1 LNTVAEL
8 PSYRTFA
15 EKHLPENE
23 RQNIIDFLAKN
34 PKSGDIIQGTG
45 GVRKLRWGKGDR
57 GKSGGVRIIYYFHS
71 DKLPLY
77 LVTLFA
83 KNERDNLS
91 AQERNDLSKLVDI
104 LISTTLEG
112 KEL

>member
-45 GVRKLRWGKGDR
+45 GIRKLRWGKGDR

-83 KNERDNLS
+83 KNERDNLT

>member
-45 GVRKLRWGKGDR
+45 SIRKLGWGKGDR

-83 KNERDNLS
+83 KNERDNLT

>member
-83 KNERDNLS
+83 KNERDNLT

>member
-1 LNTVAEL
+1 VRLLSL
-8 PSYRTFA
+8 PVQLLS
-15 EKHLPENE
+15 PENE

-112 KEL
+112 KE

>member
-1 LNTVAEL
+1 MNTVAEL

-45 GVRKLRWGKGDR
+45 GIRKLRWGKGDR
-57 GKSGGVRIIYYFHS
+57 GKSGGVRIIDYFHS

-91 AQERNDLSKLVDI
+91 AQECNDLSKLVDI

>member
-1 LNTVAEL
+1 MNTVAEL

-83 KNERDNLS
+83 KNERDNLT

>member
-1 LNTVAEL
+1 MNTVAEL

-71 DKLPLY
+71 DKSPLY

-83 KNERDNLS
+83 KNERDNLT

>member
-1 LNTVAEL
+1 MNTVAEL

-15 EKHLPENE
+15 EKHLSENE

-45 GVRKLRWGKGDR
+45 GIRKLRWGKGDR

-91 AQERNDLSKLVDI
+91 TQERNDLSKLVDI

>member
-1 LNTVAEL
+1 MRLLSL
-8 PSYRTFA
+8 PVQLLS
-15 EKHLPENE
+15 PENE

-104 LISTTLEG
+104 LISTTLKG
-112 KEL
+112 KE

>member
-1 LNTVAEL
+1 VRLLSL
-8 PSYRTFA
+8 PVQLLS
-15 EKHLPENE
+15 PENE

-45 GVRKLRWGKGDR
+45 GIRKLRWGKGDR

-112 KEL
+112 KE

>member
-1 LNTVAEL
+1 MNTVAEL

-34 PKSGDIIQGTG
+34 PKSGDIIQSTG
-45 GVRKLRWGKGDR
+45 SIRKLRWGKGDR

>member
-1 LNTVAEL
+1 MNTVAEL
-8 PSYRTFA
+8 PSYRTCA
-15 EKHLPENE
+15 QKHLPANE

-34 PKSGDIIQGTG
+34 PQSGDIIQGTS
-45 GVRKLRWGKGDR
+45 GVRKLSWGKGDR

-83 KNERDNLS
+83 KNERDNLT